1 MVRVLVLDNHFLLPD
16 GLRGRLTAEP
26 GLTVVGQAA
35 TGAEAIGMSTA
46 LGPDVVLVGGRF
58 TGGAGLEAIRRIARP
73 PLPRVL
79 ASPHLTAPQDA
90 RPPGVL
96 ALAPAGDRE
105 YALGALRAGAVG
117 LLTDGATPEE
127 LVAAIRD
134 VSAGRAVLSPDAPRA
149 IIEAVRRLSAVRL
162 DDQLTRLHGLTRRE
176 RDVLVAVASGHSN
189 AEIADRLSIAPS
201 TVKTHVGRVM
211 HKIGARTRVQAV
223 TFAYESGLLRAAACG

>member
-1 MVRVLVLDNHFLLPD
+1 MVRVLVLDNFFLPPD
-16 GLRGRLTAEP
+16 GLCGRLTAEP

-79 ASPHLTAPQDA
+79 ASPHLTPQDA

-134 VSAGRAVLSPDAPRA
+134 VSAGRAVLSPAAPRA

-162 DDQLTRLHGLTRRE
+162 DDRLTRLHGLTPRE

-189 AEIADRLSIAPS
+189 AEIADWLSIAPS